1 MKEYRVVA
9 HFNGTVYSS
18 RTYKRKTVY
27 TKEDALNLWE
37 EARDYYTNTKCYS
50 KYLKDVI
57 IESRECTDWKT
68 I

>member
-1 MKEYRVVA
+1 MKEYRVRA
-9 HFNGTVYSS
+9 YFNGTVYDS

-27 TKEDALNLWE
+27 TEEDAINLWE
-37 EARDYYTNTKCYS
+37 EARDYYANKCYS
-50 KYLKDVI
+50 KYLKGVL